1 MRISRVAD
9 AAPAAAEEFPRLL
22 LIAAD
27 VRPLVGATTAT
38 DGAIACEIPRSINR
52 NFLRS
57 IVIHLAAAA
66 QNRSDLYSLAS

>member
-38 DGAIACEIPRSINR
+38 DGAIACDQNCSVDVKT
-52 NFLRS
+52 LRR
-57 IVIHLAAAA
+57 IHGMRTKKSMAT
-66 QNRSDLYSLAS
+66 SLC